1 MTDCNYTHQP
11 LKVKHNYLKD
21 IQVKSAR
28 TNMKIIVKI
37 MLERGE
43 VTASDIYF
51 ISNSNQ
57 YFVALERLGIIG
69 SRWHTRANG
78 TKCKMRFIKD
88 RAKALKFIGATE

>member
-1 MTDCNYTHQP
+1 MQ
-11 LKVKHNYLKD
+11 
-21 IQVKSAR
+21 
-28 TNMKIIVKI
+28 IIVKI

-43 VTASDIYF
+43 VTASDIAH

-57 YFVALERLGIIG
+57 YFVTLERLRIAA

-88 RAKALKFIGATE
+88 RAKALKFIGATK

>member
-1 MTDCNYTHQP
+1 
-11 LKVKHNYLKD
+11 
-21 IQVKSAR
+21 
-28 TNMKIIVKI
+28 MKRIVKI
-37 MLERGE
+37 MLEQGE
-43 VTASDIYF
+43 VTASDIAH

-88 RAKALKFIGATE
+88 RAKALKFIGKPDEYEAAKQAAEAIEQYVSELKDKK